1 MAPPGLFRVGRIVPI
16 VTSGISVPS
25 SIRRY
30 QMRLKEHCVA
40 NVANFFGIGG
50 TPSGILLPCGSGT
63 LGHWVCRSPE
73 VALKY
78 LPEQGPWKW
87 QKSTRVIPQP

>member
-40 NVANFFGIGG
+40 NVANFSASEVLRPAFCYLAVRERWA
-50 TPSGILLPCGSGT
+50 TGSAD
-63 LGHWVCRSPE
+63 P
-73 VALKY
+73 LK
-78 LPEQGPWKW
+78 
-87 QKSTRVIPQP
+87 SH